1 MSKFMTKVRRSGIVL
16 VLFSLLIAG
25 PDVLATSVQSS
36 PQEFAQS
43 RAYQAYRAL
52 LQKAVLPA
60 GPAERTFNHADVS
73 DINSRIKENTRPSSY
88 DGSRFLYEAFVKY
101 PELKAELAA
110 LREAM
115 AQLGSQNGFNNLP
128 TDEQLAYWLNLHNLL
143 VIEQIASLYPVK
155 ILQDLYSG
163 PAAIIDKPLVSVA
176 SQSLS
181 LNAIKTSKILPLAG
195 RRPEVIYGLYE
206 GYISGPSIRNEPFTG
221 QNLHAALQQNAVEF
235 VNTSR
240 GTYAGQNEF
249 RASGFYQRQQ
259 AFFPDYP
266 FDLKPHLQKYLTG
279 AELKTLTAV
288 SEVSTNLDDWHVTD
302 LYGTVRASNDRG
314 LDAEY
319 ATEGLVRE
327 TTAPG
332 VSKGVKL
339 SRRQQE
345 QILKIKQR
353 QQPKEGRVDIQ
364 DLPAEK
370 VVSADK
376 AGTGS
381 GQ

>member
-1 MSKFMTKVRRSGIVL
+1 MSKFMTKMRRSGIVL

-43 RAYQAYRAL
+43 SAYQAYRAL

-101 PELKAELAA
+101 PELKTELAA

-176 SQSLS
+176 GQSLS

-288 SEVSTNLDDWHVTD
+288 NEVSTNLDDWHVTD

-345 QILKIKQR
+345 QILKIKLR

-376 AGTGS
+376 AGTDS

>member
-1 MSKFMTKVRRSGIVL
+1 MNKFIKKVLGNTVTFMF
-16 VLFSLLIAG
+16 FSMLIAG
-25 PDVLATSVQSS
+25 TDVLATPAQHS
-36 PQEFAQS
+36 PQEFAKS
-43 RAYQAYRAL
+43 SVYQAYRAL

-101 PELKAELAA
+101 PELKTELAA
-110 LREAM
+110 LRKAM
-115 AQLGSQNGFNNLP
+115 AQLGSQTGFNNLP

-143 VIEQIASLYPVK
+143 VIEQIASRYPIK

-163 PAAIIDKPLVSVA
+163 PAAITDKPLVSIA
-176 SQSLS
+176 GQSLS
-181 LNAIKTSKILPLAG
+181 LNAIKISKILPLAG

-206 GYISGPSIRNEPFTG
+206 GYISGPSIRNEPYTG
-221 QNLHAALQQNAVEF
+221 QNLAAALQQNAVEF

-240 GTYAGQNEF
+240 GTYAGRNEF

-279 AELKTLTAV
+279 DELKTLAAV
-288 SEVSTNLDDWHVTD
+288 NEVSTNLDDWHVTD

-319 ATEGLVRE
+319 ATDGLVRE

-332 VSKGVKL
+332 VSKGIKL

-353 QQPKEGRVDIQ
+353 QQQKERRVDIQ
-364 DLPAEK
+364 DLPADPK
-370 VVSADK
+370 VPAEK

>member
-101 PELKAELAA
+101 PELKTELAA
-110 LREAM
+110 LRDAM

-176 SQSLS
+176 GQSLS

-266 FDLKPHLQKYLTG
+266 FDLKPHFQKYLTG

-288 SEVSTNLDDWHVTD
+288 NEVSTNLDDWHVTD

-327 TTAPG
+327 TKAPG

-376 AGTGS
+376 AGTDS
-381 GQ
+381 RQ

>member
-25 PDVLATSVQSS
+25 PDVLATPVQSS

-43 RAYQAYRAL
+43 SAYQAYRAL

-101 PELKAELAA
+101 PELKTELAA

-181 LNAIKTSKILPLAG
+181 LNAIKTSKILPLAD

-314 LDAEY
+314 VDAEY

>member
-101 PELKAELAA
+101 PELKTELAA
-110 LREAM
+110 LRDAM

-176 SQSLS
+176 GQSLS

-288 SEVSTNLDDWHVTD
+288 NEVSTNLDDWHVTD

-376 AGTGS
+376 AGTDS
-381 GQ
+381 RQ

>member
-101 PELKAELAA
+101 PELKTELAA
-110 LREAM
+110 LRDAM

-176 SQSLS
+176 GQSLS

-314 LDAEY
+314 VDAEY

-339 SRRQQE
+339 SRRQLE

-370 VVSADK
+370 LVSADK

>member
-101 PELKAELAA
+101 PELKTELAA
-110 LREAM
+110 LRDAM

-176 SQSLS
+176 GQSLS

-288 SEVSTNLDDWHVTD
+288 NEVSTNLDDWHVTD

-327 TTAPG
+327 TKAPG

-376 AGTGS
+376 AGTDS
-381 GQ
+381 RQ

>member
-176 SQSLS
+176 GQSLS

>member
-1 MSKFMTKVRRSGIVL
+1 MSKFMIKARHSGIVL

-25 PDVLATSVQSS
+25 PDVLATPVQSS
-36 PQEFAQS
+36 PQEFAQNS
-43 RAYQAYRAL
+43 AYQAYRAL

-314 LDAEY
+314 VDAEY

-376 AGTGS
+376 AGTES

>member
-101 PELKAELAA
+101 PELKTELAA
-110 LREAM
+110 LRDAM

-176 SQSLS
+176 GQSLS

-314 LDAEY
+314 VDAEY

-370 VVSADK
+370 LVSADK

>member
-1 MSKFMTKVRRSGIVL
+1 MSKFMIKARHSGIVL

-25 PDVLATSVQSS
+25 PDVLATPVQSS
-36 PQEFAQS
+36 PQEFAQNS
-43 RAYQAYRAL
+43 VYQAYRAL

-155 ILQDLYSG
+155 ILQDLYCG

-314 LDAEY
+314 VDAEY

>member
-1 MSKFMTKVRRSGIVL
+1 MNNLIKQIRCCAVTLMF
-16 VLFSLLIAG
+16 FSLLTAG
-25 PDVLATSVQSS
+25 TDALATPAQHSS
-36 PQEFAQS
+36 QKFAQS
-43 RAYQAYRAL
+43 SAYQAYRAL

-101 PELKAELAA
+101 PELKAELAT

-115 AQLGSQNGFNNLP
+115 AQLGSQSGFSSLP

-143 VIEQIASLYPVK
+143 VIEQIAALYPIK

-163 PAAIIDKPLVSVA
+163 PAAITDKPLVSVA
-176 SQSLS
+176 GQTLS
-181 LNAIKTSKILPLAG
+181 LNAIKINKILPLAG

-206 GYISGPSIRNEPFTG
+206 GYISGPSIRNEPYTG
-221 QNLHAALQQNAVEF
+221 QNLITALQQNAVEF

-279 AELKTLTAV
+279 TELKTLAAV
-288 SEVSTNLDDWHVTD
+288 NEVKTNLDDWHVTD

-332 VSKGVKL
+332 VSKGIKL

-345 QILKIKQR
+345 QILKIRLR

-364 DLPAEK
+364 DLPADAA
-370 VVSADK
+370 VPADK
-376 AGTGS
+376 AGKGS

>member
-101 PELKAELAA
+101 PELKTELAA
-110 LREAM
+110 LRDAM

-259 AFFPDYP
+259 TFFPDYP

-288 SEVSTNLDDWHVTD
+288 NEVSTNLDDWHVTD

-370 VVSADK
+370 LVSADK

>member
-101 PELKAELAA
+101 PELKTELAA
-110 LREAM
+110 LRDAM

-259 AFFPDYP
+259 TFFPDYP

-314 LDAEY
+314 VDAEY

-370 VVSADK
+370 LVSADK

>member
-1 MSKFMTKVRRSGIVL
+1 MSKFMIKARHSGIVL

-25 PDVLATSVQSS
+25 PDVLATPVQSS
-36 PQEFAQS
+36 PQEFAQNS
-43 RAYQAYRAL
+43 AYQAYRAL

-288 SEVSTNLDDWHVTD
+288 NEVSTNLDDWHVTD

-314 LDAEY
+314 VDAEY

>member
-1 MSKFMTKVRRSGIVL
+1 MSKFMIKARHSGIVL

-25 PDVLATSVQSS
+25 PDVLATPVQSS
-36 PQEFAQS
+36 PQEFAQNS
-43 RAYQAYRAL
+43 AYQAYRAL

-314 LDAEY
+314 VDAEY

-327 TTAPG
+327 TKAPG